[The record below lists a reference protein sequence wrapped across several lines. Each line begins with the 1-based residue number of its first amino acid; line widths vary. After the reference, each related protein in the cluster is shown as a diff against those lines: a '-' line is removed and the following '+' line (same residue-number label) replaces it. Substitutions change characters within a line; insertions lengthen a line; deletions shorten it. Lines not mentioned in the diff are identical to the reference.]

1 MPGARLS
8 PLGPDIW
15 LADGPTV
22 TVLGFRYPTRMAV
35 IRLGS
40 GGLLIWSPV
49 ALDPELQAE
58 LADLGPVAH
67 IVAPN
72 ALHHLS
78 VLQWHQAFAQAR
90 LYAAPGLPAKRR
102 DIPFDRTLGEAP
114 DPAWVAEVDQVLI
127 RGNLITTEA
136 VFLHRATGTVLF
148 TDLLQGFPPDWFSGW
163 RRAVARLDG
172 VVGAEPAVPRK
183 FRLAF
188 QDRKIARSG
197 VRRVL
202 GWPAQR
208 LVMAHGP
215 VVTEDVAGL
224 LTRAFG
230 WLRV

>member
-1 MPGARLS
+1 MSETRLA

-22 TVLGFRYPTRMAV
+22 AVLGFCYPTRMAV

-40 GGLLIWSPV
+40 GGLMIWSPV
-49 ALDPELQAE
+49 ALDPDLRAE
-58 LADLGPVAH
+58 LLALGPVAH

-78 VLQWHQAFAQAR
+78 VLQWHQAFPQAQ
-90 LYAAPGLPAKRR
+90 LHAAPGLPAKRR

-114 DPAWVAEVDQVLI
+114 DPAWAGDVDQVLI

-136 VFLHRATGTVLF
+136 VFFHRASGTVLF

-163 RRAVARLDG
+163 RRAVVRLDG
-172 VVGAEPAVPRK
+172 MVGAEPAVPRK

-188 QDRKIARSG
+188 QDRKIARAG
-197 VRRVL
+197 VARVL
-202 GWPAQR
+202 DWPAQR

-224 LTRAFG
+224 LARAFR
-230 WLRV
+230 WLGV